1 MRRAQRPPRRP
12 RSSSRAAAAPSDRVP
27 YRDLRAT
34 RGRISSVLSRRSV
47 CLPCS
52 EQVKRSAPY
61 REVRKPIRIFPSV
74 GAESAGLQRLEAG
87 AGAALDAGGD
97 QPVDIEAMAHQ
108 FEHAQFLLL
117 RLAIDSRD
125 VA

>member
-12 RSSSRAAAAPSDRVP
+12 RSSNRAAAAPSDRVP

-34 RGRISSVLSRRSV
+34 RAGISSVLTRRS
-47 CLPCS
+47 
-52 EQVKRSAPY
+52 A
-61 REVRKPIRIFPSV
+61 
-74 GAESAGLQRLEAG
+74 SAGLQRLEAG

-108 FEHAQFLLL
+108 FENPQLLL
-117 RLAIDSRD
+117 RRFAIDSRD
-125 VA
+125 VAGQRIGGFAQIGG